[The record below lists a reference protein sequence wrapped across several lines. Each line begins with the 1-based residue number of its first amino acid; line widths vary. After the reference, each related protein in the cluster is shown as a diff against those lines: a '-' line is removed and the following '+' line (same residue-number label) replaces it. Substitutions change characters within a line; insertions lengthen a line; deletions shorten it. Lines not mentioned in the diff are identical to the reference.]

1 MITKTKV
8 KEYIQSEYYYTFS
21 HVYRDPIKKQKLE
34 AVAKAAS
41 KFINKYTK
49 SHYVDSWIFENVVDA
64 CLQSYSTDECL
75 TTFLEREKHQWV
87 GNKY

>member
-8 KEYIQSEYYYTFS
+8 KEYIQSRYNKFS
-21 HVYRDPIKKQKLE
+21 YVYRDPIKKEKLE
-34 AVAKAAS
+34 AVAKATS

-75 TTFLEREKHQWV
+75 TTFLEREKHQWL

>member
-8 KEYIQSEYYYTFS
+8 KEYIQKEYYYTFS

-41 KFINKYTK
+41 KFINKYYGK
-49 SHYVDSWIFENVVDA
+49 YWVDTHFFENVVDA

>member
-1 MITKTKV
+1 MITKVRV
-8 KEYIQSEYYYTFS
+8 KEYIQSGYHSGKMTSEK
-21 HVYRDPIKKQKLE
+21 IE
-34 AVAKAAS
+34 AISKASS
-41 KFINKYTK
+41 KFINKYRAT
-49 SHYVDSWIFENVVDA
+49 HWVGAHFFEDVINA